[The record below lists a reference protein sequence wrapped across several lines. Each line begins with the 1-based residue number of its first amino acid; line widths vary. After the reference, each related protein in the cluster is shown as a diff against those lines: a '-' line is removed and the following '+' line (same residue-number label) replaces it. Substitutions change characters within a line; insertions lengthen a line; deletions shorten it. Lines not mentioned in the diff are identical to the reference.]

1 MNNKVL
7 PNSRTALPLLLAI
20 VTLLAGVTH
29 SKQSSAATVADTW
42 QGVLQSRNLR
52 YVLHIA
58 QSKHHSLTATFF
70 SIDRASEG
78 FPADS
83 ITLNGSE
90 LGEPR

>member
-83 ITLNGSE
+83 ITLNV
-90 LGEPR
+90 RH